1 MEESKP
7 DVRYVFL
14 DVDGPLNNYDTNM
27 CVHDGSRLPSETSYN
42 VVYEVYNGI
51 IYLICPHMLN
61 HLYDVLRA
69 YDDTKL
75 IGISSWF
82 RGGERNCEGVTR
94 FEKLTG
100 LTIDGVIDYT
110 GGGESRFTCAQK
122 YAEDRGVDKY
132 VIIDDLCFDHPHLVK
147 IERDGLTQEKAQ
159 EAIRMIK

>member
-1 MEESKP
+1 M
-7 DVRYVFL
+7 RYVFL
-14 DVDGPLNNYDTNM
+14 DIDGVLNNYETSVVTHTN
-27 CVHDGSRLPSETSYN
+27 RLPSYVSSDAIWE
-42 VVYEVYNGI
+42 VVSGI

-61 HLYDVLRA
+61 NLYDVLRA

-82 RGGERNCEGVTR
+82 QGGEINCEGVTQ

-110 GGGESRFTCAQK
+110 GGGESRFTCSQK
-122 YAEDRGVDKY
+122 YAEDNGVDKY
-132 VIIDDLCFDHPHLVK
+132 VIIDDLHYDHPHLVK

-159 EAIRMIK
+159 EAIRMMK